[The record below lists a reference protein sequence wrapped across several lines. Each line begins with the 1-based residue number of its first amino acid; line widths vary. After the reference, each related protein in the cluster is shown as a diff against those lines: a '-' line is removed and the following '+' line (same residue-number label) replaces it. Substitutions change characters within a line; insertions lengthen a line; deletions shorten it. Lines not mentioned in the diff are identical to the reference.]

1 MASVTKSPGSAISV
15 SNSPY
20 DDVEWYEPTRV
31 YASDNNYA
39 MFISISPGEYSE
51 ILKVTNFGFN
61 IPSDVD
67 IIGIKVEIE
76 GKRYGF
82 GAEPILIDRL
92 VQLYKNNTLSGSN
105 KAKNRQGWASEKYYE
120 YGGGTDLWGSTWSY
134 SDINSSGF
142 GVGIA
147 FQSDGEFTYAELH
160 IDHVRITVY
169 HTVNE
174 VTIESPACEA
184 TIAGVVPAVKKRV
197 TASTAGMMLSA
208 GGHSIIHAVPSPSAG
223 VDAAGVSPKLVS
235 ILYGVAGELSATP
248 HVDVNLIWIARTA
261 AASLEVSLP
270 EPMIISGDWI
280 IRPSPCVLVDAL
292 PAPSIRE
299 ALSVASAG
307 SVIDAWPPS
316 VLFSAPAEA
325 CLASLDGLEPELM
338 QVLRAPSLESTAE
351 VKAPALLFLVPADV
365 CGLTASFSVPLVG
378 HRITVESAEMS
389 GSFIPPGILEAVR
402 AVTAGVVFYGIP
414 FASTYDVL
422 IRATAAGITCGADSP
437 EVLCILWRRESTPES
452 SSTWTRIEHD
462 ASIWSKDI
470 AQAASAWTRIEHD
483 AFIWSKDI
491 AQAASAW
498 TKVTK

>member
-1 MASVTKSPGSAISV
+1 MASVTKSPGSASSV
-15 SNSPY
+15 SKAGYTSNPWSN
-20 DDVEWYEPTRV
+20 PTNV
-31 YASDNNYA
+31 ATSDNSYATCTLSAGAATRTSYILMAYNY
-39 MFISISPGEYSE
+39 
-51 ILKVTNFGFN
+51 GFQ
-61 IPSDVD
+61 IPANAV
-67 IIGIKVEIE
+67 ITGIKARVECHRDHSE
-76 GKRYGF
+76 YDTSLSYVYLCKDN
-82 GAEPILIDRL
+82 A
-92 VQLYKNNTLSGSN
+92 NTGNN
-105 KAKNRQGWASEKYYE
+105 KAGPAVPLSTDQYLIF
-120 YGGGTDLWGSTWSY
+120 GGDSDLWGATWTPEEINDSNFCLGLGFTKPHRSY
-134 SDINSSGF
+134 GSVTAS
-142 GVGIA
+142 V
-147 FQSDGEFTYAELH
+147 
-160 IDHVRITVY
+160 DHV
-169 HTVNE
+169 E
-174 VTIESPACEA
+174 VTVHYTEEITIEPPACEA
-184 TIAGVVPAVKKRV
+184 TIAGISPAVKKRL
-197 TASTAGMMLSA
+197 TASTAGATLST
-208 GGHSIIHAVPSPSAG
+208 GEHYITHAVPSPSAG

-270 EPMIISGDWI
+270 EPMIITGDWI

-325 CLASLDGLEPELM
+325 CFASLDGLEPELM

-470 AQAASAWTRIEHD
+470 AQAASAWT
-483 AFIWSKDI
+483 
-491 AQAASAW
+491 
-498 TKVTK
+498 KVTK